1 MRLTAF
7 YLPKSERTIIV
18 QEYYRI
24 ELNGKKSKSSYL
36 IKTNFPSSHSFAS
49 LEREMEDRRAMLATL
64 AFKASATYEQ
74 VRPSYT
80 VESVKFLLKKLGI
93 LEQERVQPLIS
104 ILELGCGTGKFTRV
118 MMEVLEGID
127 ARVIASDP
135 TDTMIRQFQRILP
148 KVEVLQ
154 CYAEN
159 IDRFAFILF
168 MSSYKKTKKTKTNK
182 QQQQQQQQQQKHNRS
197 MFKVSAR

>member
-1 MRLTAF
+1 
-7 YLPKSERTIIV
+7 
-18 QEYYRI
+18 
-24 ELNGKKSKSSYL
+24 
-36 IKTNFPSSHSFAS
+36 
-49 LEREMEDRRAMLATL
+49 MLATL
-64 AFKASATYEQ
+64 AFEASATYEQ
-74 VRPSYT
+74 VRPNYT

-93 LEQERVQPLIS
+93 LEQERVQPLS

-118 MMEVLEGID
+118 MMEVLEGVD

-159 IDRFAFILF
+159 IGRFAFILF
-168 MSSYKKTKKTKTNK
+168 MSPYKKTKKQKNKNK
-182 QQQQQQQQQQKHNRS
+182 QTNNNNNNNNKNRIGACLRS
-197 MFKVSAR
+197 LHGDKDHPTVTS

>member
-1 MRLTAF
+1 
-7 YLPKSERTIIV
+7 
-18 QEYYRI
+18 
-24 ELNGKKSKSSYL
+24 
-36 IKTNFPSSHSFAS
+36 
-49 LEREMEDRRAMLATL
+49 MEDRATL
-64 AFKASATYEQ
+64 AKLAFEASATYEQ

-80 VESVKFLLKKLGI
+80 VESVKILLKKLGI
-93 LEQERVQPLIS
+93 LEQERVQPVS
-104 ILELGCGTGKFTRV
+104 VLELGSGTGKFTRV

-159 IDRFAFILF
+159 IGRFAFILF
-168 MSSYKKTKKTKTNK
+168 TLPS
-182 QQQQQQQQQQKHNRS
+182 
-197 MFKVSAR
+197 V